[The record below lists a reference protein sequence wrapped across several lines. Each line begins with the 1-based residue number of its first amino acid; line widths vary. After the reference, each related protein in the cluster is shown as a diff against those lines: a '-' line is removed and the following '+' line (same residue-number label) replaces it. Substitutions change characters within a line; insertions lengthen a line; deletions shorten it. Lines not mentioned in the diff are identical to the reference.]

1 MFSIFKNNDDIQI
14 INGMLQGLTTEQISI
29 EFNYSYAA
37 VKDKKSKIFKK
48 LKVRSGFDMAIK
60 ITKLNILK
68 EIKFLNSQG
77 LDGDQLLINLVTF
90 IKNELKD
97 QEKEFEIKKA
107 VKNDRFQIIASE
119 YSLNLCKNN
128 GGGKCRVK

>member
-1 MFSIFKNNDDIQI
+1 
-14 INGMLQGLTTEQISI
+14 
-29 EFNYSYAA
+29 
-37 VKDKKSKIFKK
+37 
-48 LKVRSGFDMAIK
+48 MAIK